1 MGTVVGI
8 GDGTG
13 VVGVAVEGVGV
24 GYAVGR
30 RDGTGVGTWCMY
42 LSIGA

>member
-1 MGTVVGI
+1 MEMCAHAVGTAVGI

-13 VVGVAVEGVGV
+13 VVGVAVDGVGV

-30 RDGTGVGTWCMY
+30 RDGIGVGT
-42 LSIGA
+42 

>member
-1 MGTVVGI
+1 MEMCAHAVGTVVGV

-13 VVGVAVEGVGV
+13 VVGVAVDGVGV

-30 RDGTGVGTWCMY
+30 ADGIGVGT
-42 LSIGA
+42 